1 MKIFLAHAKEDEKPT
16 ELIYEKLKNNGYNP
30 WMDIKDIPA
39 GVNWDYEI
47 QKNFS
52 NSNIIIIILSNVSVN
67 KNGYIRREMNDA
79 IDKLRYYKPD
89 DIFVIPI
96 LIDNSP
102 VPTFISSKIQYIDY
116 KRDDGWELLEKS
128 LQLAAM
134 QQNLEITKGV
144 TYGDFT
150 FTTETHKEKYN
161 KIPGHE
167 IEIAYPK
174 IFSKKFTK
182 SSKIISDYFSGR
194 TASLIFNNRTSIWP
208 NNFGW
213 SEEYSNTYTSDYIE
227 GYYISYCNNKI
238 ISILHSVNWYG
249 AGAAHPN
256 SHFDVSNFVITEN
269 DYACKFS
276 LHELFIDGKASEA
289 INRVKEKLIS
299 DAPREF
305 WNRTGEKPEKTDM
318 EWLTRGISDSNL
330 AIFTIS
336 ESGLTFHFPPYEVH
350 CYALGS
356 WEFFISFYEI
366 IDYLKPEGIYQLI
379 KSE

>member
-161 KIPGHE
+161 KTPGHE

-213 SEEYSNTYTSDYIE
+213 SEEYSNTYTSDLY
-227 GYYISYCNNKI
+227 
-238 ISILHSVNWYG
+238 
-249 AGAAHPN
+249 
-256 SHFDVSNFVITEN
+256 
-269 DYACKFS
+269 
-276 LHELFIDGKASEA
+276 
-289 INRVKEKLIS
+289 
-299 DAPREF
+299 
-305 WNRTGEKPEKTDM
+305 
-318 EWLTRGISDSNL
+318 
-330 AIFTIS
+330 
-336 ESGLTFHFPPYEVH
+336 
-350 CYALGS
+350 
-356 WEFFISFYEI
+356 
-366 IDYLKPEGIYQLI
+366 
-379 KSE
+379 

>member
-16 ELIYEKLKNNGYNP
+16 NLIYEKLKDNGYTP

-52 NSNIIIIILSNVSVN
+52 NANIIIIILSNVSSN

-79 IDKLRYYKPD
+79 IDKLKYYKPD
-89 DIFVIPI
+89 DIFVIPL

-134 QQNLEITKGV
+134 QQNLEINKGV
-144 TYGDFT
+144 TYGDFV
-150 FTTETHKEKYN
+150 FTNEIYKEKYN
-161 KIPGHE
+161 KTPGHE
-167 IEIAYPK
+167 IEIVYPK
-174 IFSKKFTK
+174 IFSQKAPK
-182 SSKIISDYFSGR
+182 SSKLISDYFSGR
-194 TASLIFNNRTSIWP
+194 ATNLIFDNRTSLWE
-208 NNFGW
+208 NDFGW
-213 SEEYSNTYTSDYIE
+213 NEEYSHTYTSDYIE
-227 GYYISYCNNKI
+227 GYYIAYCNNKI
-238 ISILHSVNWYG
+238 MSILHSVNCYG

-269 DYACKFS
+269 DYACKFF
-276 LHELFIDGKASEA
+276 LYELFLDGKESEA
-289 INRVKEKLIS
+289 IDKIKEKLIS

-305 WNRTGEKPEKTDM
+305 WNRTGEKPGTLDSES
-318 EWLTRGISDSNL
+318 LTRGVKDSKL
-330 AIFTIS
+330 DIFTIS
-336 ESGLTFHFPPYEVH
+336 EAGLTFHFSPYEIH

-366 IDYLKPEGIYQLI
+366 IDYLKPEGIYKLL
-379 KSE
+379 KRE

>member
-1 MKIFLAHAKEDEKPT
+1 MT
-16 ELIYEKLKNNGYNP
+16 
-30 WMDIKDIPA
+30 
-39 GVNWDYEI
+39 
-47 QKNFS
+47 
-52 NSNIIIIILSNVSVN
+52 
-67 KNGYIRREMNDA
+67 
-79 IDKLRYYKPD
+79 
-89 DIFVIPI
+89 
-96 LIDNSP
+96 
-102 VPTFISSKIQYIDY
+102 
-116 KRDDGWELLEKS
+116 
-128 LQLAAM
+128 
-134 QQNLEITKGV
+134 
-144 TYGDFT
+144 
-150 FTTETHKEKYN
+150 
-161 KIPGHE
+161 
-167 IEIAYPK
+167 
-174 IFSKKFTK
+174 
-182 SSKIISDYFSGR
+182 
-194 TASLIFNNRTSIWP
+194 
-208 NNFGW
+208 
-213 SEEYSNTYTSDYIE
+213 YIE

-305 WNRTGEKPEKTDM
+305 WNRKGEKPEKTDM